1 VPRAD
6 RTDSARRVQLS
17 DTWSFD
23 LGGDFYWRESL
34 DDGIYTP
41 GGAVIYRG
49 DASLAR
55 FVGTDLSVVIGWQA
69 TRHINVSA
77 GYTRFFAGRFIRQ
90 NGGEDVN
97 YGTVWASYKF

>member
-1 VPRAD
+1 MN
-6 RTDSARRVQLS
+6 S
-17 DTWSFD
+17 
-23 LGGDFYWRESL
+23 GGMASRWRESF

-49 DASLAR
+49 NPRFAR
-55 FVGTDLSVVIGWQA
+55 FVGTALSVVIGWQA
-69 TRHINVSA
+69 TRSINISA
-77 GYTRFFAGRFIRQ
+77 GYTHFFTGRFMRQ